1 MAREEQAIFTVLCL
15 LSDQNGNI
23 LLEDRKDPSWPGVS
37 LPGGHVEPGES
48 FTQAAVREMQE
59 ETGLTMKNPVLCG
72 VKQFQTERNARSV
85 VFLYKANQFSGTLTS
100 SNEGEVFWAN
110 RNQLYEYNLVAD
122 FQELLD
128 VFEKPDLNEFFYTK
142 ENGNWLVN
150 LI

>member
-1 MAREEQAIFTVLCL
+1 
-15 LSDQNGNI
+15 
-23 LLEDRKDPSWPGVS
+23 
-37 LPGGHVEPGES
+37 
-48 FTQAAVREMQE
+48 
-59 ETGLTMKNPVLCG
+59 
-72 VKQFQTERNARSV
+72 VKQFQTERNARYV

-100 SNEGEVFWAN
+100 SDEGEVFWAN

>member
-72 VKQFQTERNARSV
+72 VKQFQTERNARYV

-100 SNEGEVFWAN
+100 SDEGEVFWAN